1 MSTNQFSEVRSRSQE
16 IDAGLRSHMNSVYK
30 RMSLGVLVTAL
41 TAWLVSSSPELMY
54 TLLGTPLKYV
64 VLFGPLAIIWFGF
77 NPARMSSK
85 SLMIAF
91 FGVSV
96 LYGVCFSAYAFIANV
111 DTIARAF
118 FITSAMFLG
127 LSIFGYTTKKN
138 LDALGTFA
146 VMGVMGVFFASI
158 GMLIANL
165 MGIETS
171 MAQNVVSGI
180 AIVAFSGVT
189 AWQTQIVKEM
199 YNRSQSDEINSRLAW
214 SAALTL
220 YISFVALFQ
229 HIMHFMNQR

>member
-1 MSTNQFSEVRSRSQE
+1 MYSDNLSRAQSKGRE
-16 IDAGLRSHMNSVYK
+16 IDAGLRNHMQSVYN
-30 RMSLGVLVTAL
+30 RMTLGVLMTAI
-41 TAWLVSSSPELMY
+41 TAWLVSSSPEIMY

-77 NPARMSSK
+77 NPVSMAASK
-85 SLMIAF
+85 LKIAF
-91 FGVSV
+91 FAVSI
-96 LYGVCFSAYAFIANV
+96 LYGVSFSAYAVIADV
-111 DTIARAF
+111 GTIARAF
-118 FITSAMFLG
+118 FITSAMFAG

-146 VMGVMGVFFASI
+146 MMGVMGVFFASL
-158 GMLIANL
+158 GMLVANM
-165 MGIETS
+165 MGVETS

-180 AIVAFSGVT
+180 AIVAFAGVT
-189 AWQTQIVKEM
+189 AWQTQIMKEM
-199 YNRSQSDEINSRLAW
+199 YSPQQSPEINSRMAW